1 MPAGM
6 ILVTHERDDDS
17 MNVDRLVSEIS
28 SAQGGA
34 VRLEQVLETGMT
46 RDQVWHRLRSG
57 RWSKLGRGTYLVT
70 EMQSSDDRLR
80 AAVATLPA
88 AVVSHESAAELH
100 HMSYMPIGLATVTVH
115 TQTTHDFPDVV
126 VRRSHDLTPDH
137 IGSIGELP
145 VTTAP
150 RTIVDLA
157 AVLNR
162 KNLEAI
168 LDDAVAARLVA
179 VKAVADVAAIVGR
192 SGKPGTKN
200 LRAVVEERLGPGLI
214 GTPLE
219 RAGNKLLLSIDGP
232 SLRFEYQVPWRPEHR
247 FDAAYPTRKLA
258 IEWDSWR
265 WHLQA
270 SAFDRDRERDRE
282 AIIHGWR
289 VLRFT
294 WADVIEGPHKV
305 VATVRQALEIGRS

>member
-1 MPAGM
+1 
-6 ILVTHERDDDS
+6 

-34 VRLEQVLETGMT
+34 VRLEQVLDTGMT

-57 RWSKLGRGTYLVT
+57 RWSRLGRGSYLVT
-70 EMQSSDDRLR
+70 EMTSRDDRLR
-80 AAVATLPA
+80 AAIATLPA
-88 AVVSHESAAELH
+88 AVVSHESAGELH
-100 HMSYMPIGLATVTVH
+100 HMSYLPIGLATVTVH
-115 TQTTHDFPDVV
+115 TQTTHEFPDVV
-126 VRRSHDLTPDH
+126 VRRSHDLIPDQVV
-137 IGSIGELP
+137 SIGELP

-157 AVLNR
+157 AIVSR

-168 LDDAVAARLVA
+168 LDDAVAAQLVG
-179 VKAVADVAAIVGR
+179 VSAVAEVASVVGR

-200 LRAVVEERLGPGLI
+200 LRAVLEERLGLALI

-219 RAGNKLLLSIDGP
+219 RRGNKLLLSIDGP
-232 SLRFEYQVPWRPEHR
+232 SLRFEYQIPWRPEHR
-247 FDAAYPTRKLA
+247 FDAAYPTKQLA
-258 IEWDSWR
+258 IEWDSRR
-265 WHLQA
+265 WHLQP

-294 WADVIEGPHKV
+294 WADVTERPDEV
-305 VATVRQALEIGRS
+305 VATVRQALAIGQS